1 MPALA
6 LWSVVYTI
14 YTYGGVC
21 EDIGR
26 GEWDL
31 IRSTPRR
38 ARNTFIPRT
47 TGRVIGPKC
56 ARRCVRVARGN
67 KFCLNGALIAA
78 PYVVY
83 DASPPPFFYPA
94 AMLAWT
100 DALLILVA
108 VCFSLAFP
116 RMPHAVRCHPVAKVA
131 ILGFVVLLCHCA
143 PPYGV
148 ALALL
153 LVLSSVPCLQP
164 ALKVRARARRRPAVD
179 LPTRGGLRVG
189 PASQSLARM
198 QAQDIANK
206 MDIFTQINRKRDK
219 FKREMAGIQK
229 DLAGVKE
236 FYVNAAK
243 SDPRRGK
250 RGRKGGK
257 K

>member
-1 MPALA
+1 
-6 LWSVVYTI
+6 
-14 YTYGGVC
+14 
-21 EDIGR
+21 
-26 GEWDL
+26 
-31 IRSTPRR
+31 
-38 ARNTFIPRT
+38 
-47 TGRVIGPKC
+47 
-56 ARRCVRVARGN
+56 
-67 KFCLNGALIAA
+67 
-78 PYVVY
+78 
-83 DASPPPFFYPA
+83 
-94 AMLAWT
+94 MLAWT

-116 RMPHAVRCHPVAKVA
+116 RMPHAVRCHPVAKV
-131 ILGFVVLLCHCA
+131 LSSCLSSCCA
-143 PPYGV
+143 TACPVGV

-164 ALKVRARARRRPAVD
+164 ALEVHVPGNDAV
-179 LPTRGGLRVG
+179 PTESFANPVEGFESE

-219 FKREMAGIQK
+219 FKQEMAGIQK

>member
-1 MPALA
+1 
-6 LWSVVYTI
+6 
-14 YTYGGVC
+14 
-21 EDIGR
+21 
-26 GEWDL
+26 
-31 IRSTPRR
+31 
-38 ARNTFIPRT
+38 
-47 TGRVIGPKC
+47 
-56 ARRCVRVARGN
+56 
-67 KFCLNGALIAA
+67 
-78 PYVVY
+78 
-83 DASPPPFFYPA
+83 
-94 AMLAWT
+94 MLAWT

-131 ILGFVVLLCHCA
+131 ILVFVVLLCHCA

-164 ALKVRARARRRPAVD
+164 ALKVHVPSSGAAQETEPFANPVE
-179 LPTRGGLRVG
+179 GFASE
-189 PASQSLARM
+189 PASKSLARM

-219 FKREMAGIQK
+219 FKQEMAGIQK

>member
-1 MPALA
+1 
-6 LWSVVYTI
+6 
-14 YTYGGVC
+14 
-21 EDIGR
+21 
-26 GEWDL
+26 
-31 IRSTPRR
+31 
-38 ARNTFIPRT
+38 
-47 TGRVIGPKC
+47 
-56 ARRCVRVARGN
+56 
-67 KFCLNGALIAA
+67 
-78 PYVVY
+78 
-83 DASPPPFFYPA
+83 
-94 AMLAWT
+94 MLAWSN
-100 DALLILVA
+100 AIIVLVA

-116 RMPHAVRCHPVAKVA
+116 RMPYTVRCHPVAKVA
-131 ILGFVVLLCHCA
+131 ILVFVVLLCHCA

-164 ALKVRARARRRPAVD
+164 ALKVHVPGSGATESFANPVEGFASE
-179 LPTRGGLRVG
+179 

-198 QAQDIANK
+198 QARDIANK

-219 FKREMAGIQK
+219 FKQEMAGIQK

>member
-1 MPALA
+1 
-6 LWSVVYTI
+6 
-14 YTYGGVC
+14 
-21 EDIGR
+21 
-26 GEWDL
+26 
-31 IRSTPRR
+31 
-38 ARNTFIPRT
+38 
-47 TGRVIGPKC
+47 
-56 ARRCVRVARGN
+56 
-67 KFCLNGALIAA
+67 
-78 PYVVY
+78 
-83 DASPPPFFYPA
+83 
-94 AMLAWT
+94 MLAWT
-100 DALLILVA
+100 DALLVLVA

-116 RMPHAVRCHPVAKVA
+116 RMPYAVRCHPVAKVA
-131 ILGFVVLLCHCA
+131 ILVFVVLLCHCA

-164 ALKVRARARRRPAVD
+164 ALEVHIPGAAEPFANPVE
-179 LPTRGGLRVG
+179 GFASE

-198 QAQDIANK
+198 QARDIANK

-219 FKREMAGIQK
+219 FKQEMAGIQK

>member
-1 MPALA
+1 
-6 LWSVVYTI
+6 
-14 YTYGGVC
+14 
-21 EDIGR
+21 
-26 GEWDL
+26 
-31 IRSTPRR
+31 
-38 ARNTFIPRT
+38 
-47 TGRVIGPKC
+47 
-56 ARRCVRVARGN
+56 
-67 KFCLNGALIAA
+67 
-78 PYVVY
+78 
-83 DASPPPFFYPA
+83 
-94 AMLAWT
+94 MLAWT
-100 DALLILVA
+100 DAFLILVA

-131 ILGFVVLLCHCA
+131 ILVFVVLLCHCA

-164 ALKVRARARRRPAVD
+164 ALKVHVPGSGAAQETELFANPVEGFASE
-179 LPTRGGLRVG
+179 
-189 PASQSLARM
+189 PASKSLARM

-206 MDIFTQINRKRDK
+206 MDIFTQINRKRDQ
-219 FKREMAGIQK
+219 FKQEMAGIQK

>member
-1 MPALA
+1 
-6 LWSVVYTI
+6 
-14 YTYGGVC
+14 
-21 EDIGR
+21 
-26 GEWDL
+26 
-31 IRSTPRR
+31 
-38 ARNTFIPRT
+38 
-47 TGRVIGPKC
+47 
-56 ARRCVRVARGN
+56 
-67 KFCLNGALIAA
+67 
-78 PYVVY
+78 
-83 DASPPPFFYPA
+83 
-94 AMLAWT
+94 MLAWT
-100 DALLILVA
+100 DALLLLVA

-116 RMPHAVRCHPVAKVA
+116 RMPYTVRCHPVAKVA
-131 ILGFVVLLCHCA
+131 ILVFVVLLCHCA

-164 ALKVRARARRRPAVD
+164 ALKVHVPGSGATEPFANPVEGFASE
-179 LPTRGGLRVG
+179 

-219 FKREMAGIQK
+219 FKQEMAGIQK

-243 SDPRRGK
+243 SDPRR
-250 RGRKGGK
+250 RRRKEGK

>member
-1 MPALA
+1 
-6 LWSVVYTI
+6 
-14 YTYGGVC
+14 
-21 EDIGR
+21 
-26 GEWDL
+26 
-31 IRSTPRR
+31 
-38 ARNTFIPRT
+38 
-47 TGRVIGPKC
+47 
-56 ARRCVRVARGN
+56 
-67 KFCLNGALIAA
+67 
-78 PYVVY
+78 
-83 DASPPPFFYPA
+83 
-94 AMLAWT
+94 MLAWT

-116 RMPHAVRCHPVAKVA
+116 RMPYAVRCHPVAKVA
-131 ILGFVVLLCHCA
+131 ILVFVVLLCHCA

-164 ALKVRARARRRPAVD
+164 ALKVHVPGATEPFANPVEGFASE
-179 LPTRGGLRVG
+179 
-189 PASQSLARM
+189 PASKSLARM

-219 FKREMAGIQK
+219 FKQEMAGIQK